1 MASRSCMGGTRC
13 KKIHTGED
21 PYQKIKDAFEE
32 WPNGARAEIAVNWK
46 TQDFGHVFV
55 AQEEHG
61 QIRFLNPQ
69 SGGEY
74 TTDVFRQV
82 KDGQTS
88 FWRIDD
94 RDVSDRGVTACK
106 EE

>member
-1 MASRSCMGGTRC
+1 MGGTRC

-55 AQEEHG
+55 AEKENNQL
-61 QIRFLNPQ
+61 RFLDPQ
-69 SGGEY
+69 RNEEY
-74 TTDVFRQV
+74 TADVFE
-82 KDGQTS
+82 QTENEKTR

>member
-1 MASRSCMGGTRC
+1 MGGTRC

-32 WPNGARAEIAVNWK
+32 WPNGARAEIAVIWE

-61 QIRFLNPQ
+61 QIRFLDPQ

-74 TTDVFRQV
+74 TADVFRQV
-82 KDGQTS
+82 KDGQTL

-94 RDVSDRGVTACK
+94 RTISDRGITACK
-106 EE
+106 EG